1 MAYNQLITKSGHS
14 LFTMSSLYQKAI
26 RRCDVKAAGYAANE
40 LFDRY
45 EHYLWKRTLVISAE
59 DCYGECTQ
67 EILALYWASN
77 EVNKGKKGEQRTKIF
92 ISKAITILLYHAKS
106 RDSDFFANELMDD
119 KNKLPGINNYFE
131 PGELLNLEK
140 GLDKAINLA
149 EFQRLDGDKI
159 PKYVYDCHTLEGKR
173 AGKTKEDLMR
183 EEEAELQ
190 YKQLSFFDMEGIKDS
205 MGSNGNFRYAL

>member
-67 EILALYWASN
+67 EILALYWASQ
-77 EVNKGKKGEQRTKIF
+77 EVNKGKKGNDRTKIF
-92 ISKAITILLYHAKS
+92 IAKAITILLYHAKS
-106 RDSDFFANELMDD
+106 RDSDFFACEAMDD
-119 KNKLPGINNYFE
+119 KNLSAGDLKKYFTERELYDLNHGIDKQI
-131 PGELLNLEK
+131 NLE
-140 GLDKAINLA
+140 
-149 EFQRLDGDKI
+149 EFQELDGGKI

-173 AGKTKEDLMR
+173 AGKTKEDFMR
-183 EEEAELQ
+183 EEEADLQ
-190 YKQLSFFDMEGIKDS
+190 YKQLSFFDLEGIK
-205 MGSNGNFRYAL
+205 GNFSYA